1 MSRAA
6 DTGLAGGAIYDALI
20 AATARHA
27 GATLLTRDRRAR
39 PVYERVGVRHELV
52 G

>member
-1 MSRAA
+1 VRKAA

-27 GATLLTRDRRAR
+27 GTTLLTQDQRAR
-39 PVYERVGVRHELV
+39 PVHERVGFRHELV